1 MRVLISPRILVVER
15 WFRGRSRARDKTSS
29 VKPFKNAMREVQEG
43 AARAAVV
50 EVAPDGTDER
60 GKGRRGMYRCGRGGS

>member
-1 MRVLISPRILVVER
+1 M
-15 WFRGRSRARDKTSS
+15 
-29 VKPFKNAMREVQEG
+29 KPFKNAMREVQEG